1 MRFLSGDICIC
12 ICFVSNIY
20 IYIYIYLY
28 WLLTLEEQGLFLI
41 SQFIVQL
48 ETSIMTLF
56 GKFFFRQLTIDKEW
70 QPVWFHLLVFMGV
83 YIILKC
89 CLDAM
94 K

>member
-1 MRFLSGDICIC
+1 MI
-12 ICFVSNIY
+12 FVSVFVLSVIYIY